1 MIICV
6 LTFTAIRRNLS
17 EGVVTAVTLASDHTG
32 LTLTLAALSVTRSG
46 EGADRV
52 AVAQQAGV
60 AAFRTVVVV
69 LETGLGRRS
78 ADLQF
83 LFKLIFWHTISHLKG
98 LTSCSCLFNNI
109 WLLKEEFLNYV
120 PTYVFLM
127 RLQLSPNVR
136 LHTDSK
142 QVCSQWTPLSLL
154 KKVSRQTKSVWFDA
168 GGLIK

>member
-1 MIICV
+1 MTVIICV

-83 LFKLIFWHTISHLKG
+83 LFKLIF
-98 LTSCSCLFNNI
+98 
-109 WLLKEEFLNYV
+109 
-120 PTYVFLM
+120 
-127 RLQLSPNVR
+127 
-136 LHTDSK
+136 
-142 QVCSQWTPLSLL
+142 
-154 KKVSRQTKSVWFDA
+154 
-168 GGLIK
+168 